1 MLRDVSAGSRY
12 DSVEKRFD
20 GSTVVSPATATK
32 RERGRVVGCWSCT
45 RAFRPGDAS
54 SPAGAGRTPKR
65 EMRRIAAEIDW
76 DRLHAMLRAPLEF
89 VSNNSASRRHADF
102 EAVLGSPFRLCRIF
116 RANVD
121 VGDVLDAVVAV
132 KTNIF

>member
-1 MLRDVSAGSRY
+1 MPRDVFAGSRY

-65 EMRRIAAEIDW
+65 EMRRIVAEIDW

-89 VSNNSASRRHADF
+89 VSNKTVRHVVMPTLKPYSDFPFGSVASSGHTWM
-102 EAVLGSPFRLCRIF
+102 LGMF
-116 RANVD
+116 
-121 VGDVLDAVVAV
+121 
-132 KTNIF
+132 